1 MNLVNQFLEE
11 GDIGATITKVRK
23 WTLKPWRYKL
33 LKHSLLFVGRW
44 SQNSWK
50 DSEKTMYELKTL
62 NLYA

>member
-44 SQNSWK
+44 SQNS
-50 DSEKTMYELKTL
+50 
-62 NLYA
+62 